1 MFLALLLTSLT
12 VTGGTPAAAD
22 PGCKEG
28 DPRPICDPYPEPP
41 GSHDPEGSLTAVER
55 KPSGLH
61 VTGTAHD
68 PSDPTKQVTVDI
80 TVDGA
85 AAGSVIGNQSQSQR
99 FAGVVP
105 ALAGSKVCAQVRNI
119 GAGASK
125 SIGCVNKTI
134 KVDPFG
140 AWESSTRE
148 NGKIRVKGWV
158 LDPDSTDPVQVDVY
172 DRKGFLG
179 SFMANKSRPDA
190 MAAYPE
196 YGTLHGF
203 DALMPENETDG
214 ENHVCLVVINKG
226 PGTFGDWGCY
236 AYPVKHLPWGAVD
249 KVERTGKDLKVTGWA
264 VDDDAKTSPVTVDVY
279 NDGVLVHT
287 AVANQHRPTQPE
299 YGDAHGFELTIPNA
313 ATIETGQHAVCV
325 KGRNLAAGVGADKE
339 IGCKNYTVKP
349 PVTPPQYVDSERTD
363 TTITFHWAGDANA
376 DGWARYWKKKDD
388 TEWTYYGRGTASP
401 LAQYRTFGGLEPGTM
416 YCLRLVA
423 FNDRPS
429 EAPSEWCEKTYR
441 PSLPMAT
448 DLKVIGTSDTSLTL
462 QWTDNADVE
471 EFYRVT
477 YAPPGTRATVI
488 QVPAR
493 AGTGTMTFT
502 IQGLKPVTD
511 YYVTVAP
518 WNVLHY
524 YTVVTDT
531 RGMTT
536 GKPVIDVFKANWE
549 QIGIC
554 DSKDITLT
562 WKVRGA
568 AKLDILKDGAK
579 INTLMPEGADEWWEG
594 TLQAGSSE
602 GDDTY
607 TLVAYSPAGQTST
620 ASFYIRLG
628 SNYALVNKIVYTNMG
643 GYNQFAVLHDRDG
656 NKLQR
661 IGEISPGQ
669 VWTYQPPRC
678 EISEVKIYREVP
690 VPPPSPAPG
699 QPTPPP
705 PPPIIQEVWTS
716 QRIVGHDKGSS
727 MPSQGS

>member
-1 MFLALLLTSLT
+1 MFLALLLASLT
-12 VTGGTPAAAD
+12 VIGGGPAAAD
-22 PGCKEG
+22 PGCREG
-28 DPRPICDPYPEPP
+28 DPRPICDPYPDPP
-41 GSHDPEGSLTAVER
+41 GSHDPEGALATVVR
-55 KPSGLH
+55 KPSGIH

-68 PSDPTKQVTVDI
+68 PSDPSQQVTVDI

-85 AAGSVIGNQSQSQR
+85 AAGSVLANQNQSQR
-99 FAGVVP
+99 FEGAVP
-105 ALAGSKVCAQVRNI
+105 ALAGSTVCAKVRNI
-119 GAGASK
+119 GAGVSK
-125 SIGCVNKTI
+125 SIGCLAKTI
-134 KVDPFG
+134 KIDPFG

-148 NGKIRVKGWV
+148 DGKVRVKGWV
-158 LDPDSTDPVQVDVY
+158 LDPDSTAAVQVDVY

-179 SFMANKSRPDA
+179 SFMADKPRPDVG
-190 MAAYPE
+190 AANPG
-196 YGTLHGF
+196 YGDQHGF
-203 DALMPENETDG
+203 DATLPESQVDG

-226 PGTFGDWGCY
+226 PGTSGDWGCY

-279 NDGVLVHT
+279 NDGILVHT

-313 ATIETGQHAVCV
+313 ATIETGQHTVCV

-349 PVTPPQYVDSERTD
+349 PVTAPSFTDTERTD

-376 DGWARYWKKKDD
+376 DGWKRYWKKEDD
-388 TEWTYYGRGTASP
+388 SEWKYGGWSKASP
-401 LAQYRTFGGLEPGTM
+401 LGQYETLGSLEPGTT

-423 FNDRPS
+423 ENDRPS
-429 EAPSEWCEKTYR
+429 EAPSELCEKTYR

-462 QWTDNADVE
+462 QWTDNADSE
-471 EFYRVT
+471 ELYRLT
-477 YAPPGTRATVI
+477 YAPPATKAT
-488 QVPAR
+488 QVMLPAR
-493 AGTGTMTFT
+493 PGTGTMTYT
-502 IQGLKPVTD
+502 IQGLTPVTD

-518 WNVLHY
+518 FDPKNY
-524 YTVVTDT
+524 YTVVADT

-536 GKPVIDVFKANWE
+536 GKPEIAAFKANWE

-568 AKLDILKDGAK
+568 VKLDILKDNVK
-579 INTLMPEGADEWWEG
+579 INTVTPEGADEWWEG
-594 TLQAGSSE
+594 TLQVGSSE

-607 TLVAYSPAGQTST
+607 ALVAYSPANQTST

-628 SNYALVNKIVYTNMG
+628 SNFGLVNKVVYTNLG
-643 GYNQFAVLHDRDG
+643 GYNQFAVLYDRYG

-661 IGEISPGQ
+661 IGDISPGQ

-678 EISEVKIYREVP
+678 EVHDVRIFREVP

-699 QPTPPP
+699 EPTPPP
-705 PPPIIQEVWTS
+705 PPPIIQEVWRTDY
-716 QRIVGHDKGSS
+716 IVGHDKGSS
-727 MPSQGS
+727 RAYQSS